1 MVRLKIP
8 AKPKRDFNHRHSINK
23 VPEGICTR
31 LQADERF
38 EVQQKSIFHCASW
51 TSALSGTDIVGT
63 FLSYTTKQKP
73 PLTDF
78 EHTLKCRK
86 QVLH

>member
-8 AKPKRDFNHRHSINK
+8 VKPKRDFNHHHSINK

-31 LQADERF
+31 RQADERF
-38 EVQQKSIFHCASW
+38 EVQQKSIFRCARR
-51 TSALSGTDIVGT
+51 TSALLGIVDT
-63 FLSYTTKQKP
+63 FVSDTTKQKP
-73 PLTDF
+73 PLSDF
-78 EHTLKCRK
+78 EDSPKCRK